1 MMQWLFR
8 GYDATGQ
15 KGWVYGD
22 LVHNKKC
29 NRDEPFLTDRVMVGG
44 YEVHPKSV
52 GLWTGLYDMND
63 TKIFEG
69 DILCDKLISIMDNEC
84 KRPVVYNQIFGQFV
98 VDCGD
103 GTFCPIA
110 SESVEVVGNVF
121 EG

>member
-1 MMQWLFR
+1 MMEWLFR

-29 NRDEPFLTDRVMVGG
+29 NRDEPYLTDRVMVGG

-52 GLWTGLYDMND
+52 GLWTGLYDMNGI
-63 TKIFEG
+63 KIFEG
-69 DILCDKLISIMDNEC
+69 DILRDVLLC
-84 KRPVVYNQIFGQFV
+84 KKNCQLENPVVYNQMFGQFM
-98 VDCGD
+98 VDYGD

-110 SESVEVVGNVF
+110 PSFVEVVGNVF